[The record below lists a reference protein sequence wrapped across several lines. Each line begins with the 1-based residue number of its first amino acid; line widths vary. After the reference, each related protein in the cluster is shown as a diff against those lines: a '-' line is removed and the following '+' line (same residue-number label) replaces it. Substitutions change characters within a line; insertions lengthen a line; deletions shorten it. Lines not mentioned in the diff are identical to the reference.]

1 MNLAVR
7 DSATDTGI
15 AKVAEAAETG
25 WAPEWEPR
33 PFPQSWW
40 QTRQSREV
48 LVERLLCLFT
58 DPAAGRTR
66 DKTRRRGL
74 TKLLDWLQRQPGDSW
89 QEKWLASGADAAGFD
104 WTDLPLKDRVPARG
118 HHREELC
125 TGLVLLVA
133 GRCSGPATG
142 GCCASARR

>member
-7 DSATDTGI
+7 DSTTGTVI

-25 WAPEWEPR
+25 RAPQWEPR

-66 DKTRRRGL
+66 DRPAIWR
-74 TKLLDWLQRQPGDSW
+74 
-89 QEKWLASGADAAGFD
+89 
-104 WTDLPLKDRVPARG
+104 PLR
-118 HHREELC
+118 L
-125 TGLVLLVA
+125 
-133 GRCSGPATG
+133 
-142 GCCASARR
+142 